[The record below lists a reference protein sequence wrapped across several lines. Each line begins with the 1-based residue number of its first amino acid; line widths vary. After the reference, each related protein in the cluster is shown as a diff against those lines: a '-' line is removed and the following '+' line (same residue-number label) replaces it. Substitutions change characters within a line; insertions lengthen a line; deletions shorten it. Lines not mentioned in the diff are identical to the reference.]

1 MEAHHNQATFD
12 RFMKRKEIGQSQ
24 SRPATAG
31 PSANSSASVDEL
43 QRVVGGL
50 DISATL
56 PVSHV
61 DVYCGVNFDATSF
74 DLVHKQMMCG
84 CCSSNLILLSPK
96 DEGPIKIGNARGVGS
111 G

>member
-1 MEAHHNQATFD
+1 MERHHNQATID
-12 RFMKRKEIGQSQ
+12 RFMKRKEISQSQ

-56 PVSHV
+56 PVSHI
-61 DVYCGVNFDATSF
+61 DVSCGVYLDSISF
-74 DLVHKQMMCG
+74 DLINERMICG
-84 CCSSNLILLSPK
+84 CCSSNLTSHSPLS
-96 DEGPIKIGNARGVGS
+96 
-111 G
+111 

>member
-1 MEAHHNQATFD
+1 MEGHHNQATID
-12 RFMKRKEIGQSQ
+12 RFMKRKEISQSQ

-61 DVYCGVNFDATSF
+61 IVVFTMIPSA
-74 DLVHKQMMCG
+74 
-84 CCSSNLILLSPK
+84 LILFMN
-96 DEGPIKIGNARGVGS
+96 E
-111 G
+111 

>member
-1 MEAHHNQATFD
+1 MEGHHNQATID
-12 RFMKRKEIGQSQ
+12 RFMKRKEISQSL

-56 PVSHV
+56 PVSHIDIV
-61 DVYCGVNFDATSF
+61 VFTLIPSA
-74 DLVHKQMMCG
+74 
-84 CCSSNLILLSPK
+84 LILLMN
-96 DEGPIKIGNARGVGS
+96 E
-111 G
+111 